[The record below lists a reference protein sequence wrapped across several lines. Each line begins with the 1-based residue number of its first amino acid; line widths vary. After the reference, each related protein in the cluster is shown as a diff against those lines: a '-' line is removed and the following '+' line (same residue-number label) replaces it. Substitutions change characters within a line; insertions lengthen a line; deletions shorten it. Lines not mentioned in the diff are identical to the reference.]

1 MSLIKNGQYLVGRFF
16 CLKIVEMPI
25 NSDAFQET
33 GNRKQETGNRKQET
47 GNRKQET
54 GKKGLSANQPL

>member
-47 GNRKQET
+47 GNRKERT
-54 GKKGLSANQPL
+54 FS